1 MLFAFAAIN
10 TSFLDQRLVRLRLH
24 RDRKT
29 AQGGEVF
36 MTENRQLRV
45 CVVGAGT
52 RFLSGI
58 SYHTIRLVNALAQY
72 HEVSAILMR
81 QLLPTRFYPGWQRV
95 GANLTRLEYDPAVRV
110 FDGVDWYWLPGMLR
124 ALVFLKRERPD
135 VVVFQ
140 WWSGTVLHSY
150 LLLALVARLLGA
162 RVVIEFHEVL
172 DPGEAKLPLI
182 HAYVRL
188 VAPLMVRLAHRFV
201 VHSEHD
207 GKLLQSHYDIEKRP
221 VTVIPVG
228 PLLQYQSTK
237 GEQEHPT
244 VPTSCCNLLFFG
256 LIRPYKG
263 LEDLIRAFDTL
274 PENEISKYWLTIVGE
289 TWEGWTL
296 PADLINRSRHRNR
309 ITFVN
314 RYVSDEEA
322 VEFFA
327 GADAVV
333 LPYRRSSAS
342 GPLHIAMNCGLPVVV
357 TRVGCMIEDVAGY
370 DGAILVPPDNPTALQ
385 SGLLQV
391 GKLHGKRFT
400 NPHSWD
406 HVARRYEAI
415 FDAICP
421 SYSHVT
427 RRSVIDNDSLE
438 PKEPLVL

>member
-1 MLFAFAAIN
+1 
-10 TSFLDQRLVRLRLH
+10 
-24 RDRKT
+24 
-29 AQGGEVF
+29 
-36 MTENRQLRV
+36 MTENRQQRV
-45 CVVGAGT
+45 CVVGSGM

-58 SYHTIRLVNALAQY
+58 SFHTLRVANALARSC
-72 HEVSAILMR
+72 EVSVILMR
-81 QLLPTRFYPGWQRV
+81 QLLPTRLYPGWQRV
-95 GANLTRLEYDPAVRV
+95 GANLTQLQYDPGVRV
-110 FDGVDWYWLPGMLR
+110 FDGVDWYWLPSMLR
-124 ALVFLKRERPD
+124 ALLFLKRERPD
-135 VVVFQ
+135 VVLFQ
-140 WWSGTVLHSY
+140 WLSGTVLHSY
-150 LLLALVARLLGA
+150 LLLALAARLLGA

-172 DPGEAKLPLI
+172 DPGEAKLPLV

-188 VAPLMVRLAHRFV
+188 FAPLMVRLAHGFV
-201 VHSEHD
+201 VHSEYD
-207 GKLLQSHYDIEKRP
+207 GKLLQSHYDLRQQP

-228 PLLQYQSTK
+228 PLLHYQSTS
-237 GEQEHPT
+237 GEQEHRT

-274 PENEISKYWLTIVGE
+274 SENEVTKYWLTIVGE

-296 PADLINRSRHRNR
+296 PADLINQSQHRDR

-357 TRVGCMIEDVAGY
+357 TRIGCMIEAVAGY
-370 DGAILVPPDNPTALQ
+370 GGAIVVPPDDPTALQ

-391 GKLHGKRFT
+391 AELRGKRYT
-400 NPHSWD
+400 NPYSWE
-406 HVARRYEAI
+406 HAAKRYHAL
-415 FDAICP
+415 FDVIC
-421 SYSHVT
+421 SS
-427 RRSVIDNDSLE
+427 DSRVGSSAGKV
-438 PKEPLVL
+438 P